1 MKKIFKFLI
10 ASTLMLFVVTN
21 VFASELSFGDA
32 KTESGVLSVNLVLDS
47 VPSDLQDISA
57 VSIEYEFNDEK
68 LEYLSDI
75 NAFPGSGMPEM
86 KKGFLAWYDSY
97 SGQENSLKITSEM
110 LAEKANVLFT
120 LNFKVIEGAYGNAD
134 IEITFV
140 ELADSTFAV
149 SKEVTT
155 KSISIDLGG
164 TPPEDTNPDSGSDNN
179 NPDSGDDDEGD
190 TGTDGETGSG
200 DDTTGGDN
208 TDDGTTG
215 GDNTDD
221 DGTTGG
227 DGGNEGSGESGSN
240 DGPAGND
247 SGTTGGNDNTG
258 SNDDGGNKG
267 SSNRRPSNSG
277 SSSGGSV
284 VVTPPVVTP
293 VFSGFADLAEDN
305 WAYAYAYSLMNKGI
319 ISGDGSAKPAVRPSD
334 NITREEAAKI
344 ALLAIGIEPEE
355 GLELAFTDSADV
367 SQWAKSY
374 IATAVKHGVL
384 SGYEDN
390 TVRSKNY
397 ITREEMVTILA
408 RAMKWQTS
416 DAELTF
422 ADSADVAQ
430 WSRPNI
436 AYAVANG
443 VMNGYEDNTI
453 KPKAT
458 ITRAETFALVDRCM
472 K

>member
-1 MKKIFKFLI
+1 MKKTFLSVLLVMCLLCVN
-10 ASTLMLFVVTN
+10 A
-21 VFASELSFGDA
+21 FAAEFSFGEAVIENDNI
-32 KTESGVLSVNLVLDS
+32 SVDLFLNAM
-47 VPSDLQDISA
+47 PSDIQDISA
-57 VSIEYEFNDEK
+57 ITIKYEFDDSK
-68 LEYLSDI
+68 LEYVNTEGYQDGTARYSAGSIMWYDA
-75 NAFPGSGMPEM
+75 NPGSDGTNM
-86 KKGFLAWYDSY
+86 
-97 SGQENSLKITSEM
+97 ITSEE
-110 LAEKANVLFT
+110 LTLLNNKLFT
-120 LNFKVIEGAYGNAD
+120 LKFKKLSGASGNAD
-134 IEITFV
+134 INVTFV
-140 ELADSTFAV
+140 KLVDYNFTTSAEATAQNGTVYLGEAST
-149 SKEVTT
+149 
-155 KSISIDLGG
+155 D
-164 TPPEDTNPDSGSDNN
+164 EDTNPDGGSDNN

-208 TDDGTTG
+208 TDD
-215 GDNTDD
+215 

-227 DGGNEGSGESGSN
+227 DSGNEESGDSGSN
-240 DGPAGND
+240 DGSAGND
-247 SGTTGGNDNTG
+247 SGTTG
-258 SNDDGGNKG
+258 SNDDGSNKG